1 MKAIIL
7 AAGMGKRLGELT
19 KGNTKC
25 MIEVGNETLISR
37 LLHQLDKQH
46 ISRIVLVVGY
56 KAQELK
62 DYLATLSIAT
72 PIEFVENT
80 VYDQTNNIYSL
91 YLAKDYL
98 TKEDTLL
105 FESDLIMEDAVI
117 EKLLQH
123 PYPDLALVDK
133 YESWMDGTVVTIDEE
148 NRIQRFIPNSQFK
161 YEEIPSYYKTVNVYK
176 FSQQFSANMYV
187 PFGLSWQKSS
197 TV

>member
-1 MKAIIL
+1 MQAVIL
-7 AAGMGKRLGELT
+7 AAGMGKRLGDLT

-25 MIEVGNETLISR
+25 MIQVGNETLISR
-37 LLHQLDKQH
+37 VLHQLDKQP

-62 DYLATLSIAT
+62 DYLATLSFNT

-98 TKEDTLL
+98 TTEDTLL
-105 FESDLIMEDAVI
+105 YESDLIMEDAVI
-117 EKLLQH
+117 EKLLNH

-148 NRIQRFIPNSQFK
+148 TASNASFQIANSNTKIFLPTTK
-161 YEEIPSYYKTVNVYK
+161 RS
-176 FSQQFSANMYV
+176 MYINSRSNSL
-187 PFGLSWQKSS
+187 PTCTFHSWRHIARH
-197 TV
+197 

>member
-1 MKAIIL
+1 MQAIIL

-25 MIEVGNETLISR
+25 MVEVGGETLIAR
-37 LLHQLDKQH
+37 LLRQLDKQH
-46 ISRIVLVVGY
+46 LSKIVLVIGY

-62 DYLATLSIAT
+62 NYLATIQIQT
-72 PIEFVENT
+72 PIEFVENI

-98 TKEDTLL
+98 VAEDTLL

-117 EKLLQH
+117 TKLLQH

-133 YESWMDGTVVTIDEE
+133 Y
-148 NRIQRFIPNSQFK
+148 
-161 YEEIPSYYKTVNVYK
+161 
-176 FSQQFSANMYV
+176 
-187 PFGLSWQKSS
+187 
-197 TV
+197 